1 MSDAPTSS
9 TPGTPSTPST
19 YGRLRQYARPYWGL
33 IAVGMLAMLLEAGA
47 SGAILWLLGP
57 IVDDIF
63 VRHDFTYWLPAG
75 LVLLLMARGLF
86 GLVGDYAIAR
96 SGRNVARD
104 LRMQMMAKYLA
115 LPGSRFDA
123 EPVPSMLTKLGVD
136 SEQVAQAAV
145 DSLKVMVSNTLGII
159 ATLVVM
165 LWTSWRVSLVLLLLA
180 PLMAWMMGKVGKRY
194 RRLNHAIQEAS
205 ADMLQ
210 TADQALNAQQE
221 VKTYGAQATEMARYG
236 EQTKRNVGLS
246 LKIEV
251 TRGTLSMYVQ
261 VLGAIGMAVMLVAA
275 GFEAAQGRL
284 TAGGF
289 TKLLTAMVNL
299 VPSLRQLT
307 SVQSMLQRG
316 ISSADRLFSVLD
328 APSERDEGTRP
339 LQRARGLIEF
349 RDVDARYEGQ
359 ATPALDGISFVARP
373 GTVTAIVG
381 RSGSGKSTLI
391 KLIPRFY
398 EPERG
403 QVLLDGHPLSD
414 YALSDLRRQIALV
427 GQQVMLFDGSVAD
440 NVAYGESQGAAAER
454 IEAAVRD
461 ANATEF
467 VSRMPSGIHAS
478 IGAKGGKLSGGQR
491 QRLAIARAMLK
502 DAPIL
507 ILDEATAALDN
518 ESERLVQD
526 ALAHLIPDR
535 TTLVIAHRLST
546 IEHADQVLVLDDGK
560 LVEQGTHAELLARG
574 GLYAHLHGMQFREQ
588 GA

>member
-1 MSDAPTSS
+1 MSDARTSS
-9 TPGTPSTPST
+9 TPGTPST
-19 YGRLRQYARPYWGL
+19 YRRLRHYARPYWGL
-33 IAVGMLAMLLEAGA
+33 IAIGMLAMLLEAGA

-63 VRHDFTYWLPAG
+63 VHHDFTYWLPAG

-221 VKTYGAQATEMARYG
+221 VKTYGAQVTEMARYG
-236 EQTKRNVGLS
+236 EQTKRNVVLS

-289 TKLLTAMVNL
+289 TKLMTAMVNL

-349 RDVDARYEGQ
+349 RDIVARYDGQ
-359 ATPALDGISFVARP
+359 AAPALDGISFSARP

-403 QVLLDGHPLSD
+403 EVLLDGHPLPD
-414 YALSDLRRQIALV
+414 YALANLRRQIALV

-440 NVAYGESQGAAAER
+440 NVAYGESKGAPPER

-461 ANATEF
+461 ANASEF

-574 GLYAHLHGMQFREQ
+574 GLYAHLHAMQFREQ

>member
-1 MSDAPTSS
+1 MSDGAKTITSS
-9 TPGTPSTPST
+9 T
-19 YGRLRQYARPYWGL
+19 YKRLRQYARPYWGL
-33 IAVGMLAMLLEAGA
+33 IAIGMLAMLLEASA

-63 VRHDFTYWLPAG
+63 VHHDFSYWLPAG
-75 LVLLLMARGLF
+75 LVLMLMARGLF
-86 GLVGDYAIAR
+86 GLIGDYAIAR

-104 LRMQMMAKYLA
+104 LRMQMMAKYLT
-115 LPGSRFDA
+115 LPGARFDS
-123 EPVPSMLTKLGVD
+123 EPVPSMLTKLGSD

-145 DSLKVMVSNTLGII
+145 DSLKVMVSNALGII
-159 ATLVVM
+159 ATLIVM
-165 LWTSWRVSLVLLLLA
+165 LWTSWRVSFVLLLLA
-180 PLMAWMMGKVGKRY
+180 PFMAWMMGKVGKRY

-210 TADQALNAQQE
+210 TADQALHAQQE
-221 VKTYGAQATEMARYG
+221 VKTYGAQSTEMARYG
-236 EQTKRNVGLS
+236 EQTKRNVNLS

-275 GFEAAQGRL
+275 GAEAAQGRL

-299 VPSLRQLT
+299 VPALRQLT
-307 SVQSMLQRG
+307 GVQSMLQRG
-316 ISSADRLFSVLD
+316 ISSAERLFAVLD
-328 APSERDEGTRP
+328 TPSERDEGNRP
-339 LQRARGLIEF
+339 LHRARGLIEF
-349 RDVDARYEGQ
+349 RNVDARYDGQ
-359 ATPALDGISFVARP
+359 STPALDGINFIARP

-398 EPERG
+398 EPESG
-403 QVLLDGHPLSD
+403 QVLLDGHPLCD

-440 NVAYGESQGAAAER
+440 NVAYGESQAAPPER

-461 ANATEF
+461 ANAAEF
-467 VSRMPSGIHAS
+467 VSRMPSGIHES

-560 LVEQGTHAELLARG
+560 LVEQGTHPELLAAG
-574 GLYAHLHGMQFREQ
+574 GLYAHLHAMQFREH

>member
-1 MSDAPTSS
+1 MSDTETAN
-9 TPGTPSTPST
+9 PSNT
-19 YGRLRQYARPYWGL
+19 YRRLRHYARPYWGL
-33 IAVGMLAMLLEAGA
+33 IGIGMLAMLLEAGA

-75 LVLLLMARGLF
+75 LVVLLMARGLF
-86 GLVGDYAIAR
+86 GLAGDYAIAR

-115 LPGSRFDA
+115 LPGARFDS
-123 EPVPSMLTKLGVD
+123 EPVPSMLTKLGAD

-159 ATLVVM
+159 ATLIVM

-180 PLMAWMMGKVGKRY
+180 PFMAWMMSKVGKRY

-236 EQTKRNVGLS
+236 EQTKRNVNLS

-275 GFEAAQGRL
+275 GFEAAHGRL

-289 TKLLTAMVNL
+289 TKLMTAMVNL

-307 SVQSMLQRG
+307 NVQSMLQRG
-316 ISSADRLFSVLD
+316 ISSAQRLFSVLD
-328 APSERDEGTRP
+328 SPSERDEGTRP
-339 LQRARGLIEF
+339 MQRARGLIEF
-349 RDVDARYEGQ
+349 RDVGARYEGQ
-359 ATPALDGISFVARP
+359 ATPAIDGVSFIARP

-403 QVLLDGHPLSD
+403 EVLLDGHPLSD

-440 NVAYGESQGAAAER
+440 NVAYGEAQGAPPER

-461 ANATEF
+461 ANAAEF
-467 VSRMPSGIHAS
+467 VSRMPQGIHES

-560 LVEQGTHAELLARG
+560 LVEQGTHAELLAAG
-574 GLYAHLHGMQFREQ
+574 GLYAHLHAMQFREH

>member
-1 MSDAPTSS
+1 M
-9 TPGTPSTPST
+9 T
-19 YGRLRQYARPYWGL
+19 YRRLRQYARPYWGL
-33 IAVGMLAMLLEAGA
+33 IAIGMLAMLLEATA
-47 SGAILWLLGP
+47 SGAVLWLLGP

-63 VRHDFTYWLPAG
+63 VDHDFTYWLPAG

-104 LRMQMMAKYLA
+104 LRMQMMAKYLT
-115 LPGSRFDA
+115 LPGARFDA
-123 EPVPSMLTKLGVD
+123 EPVPSMLTKLGAD

-145 DSLKVMVSNTLGII
+145 DALKVMVSNTLGII

-180 PLMAWMMGKVGKRY
+180 PMMAWMMGKVGKRY

-210 TADQALNAQQE
+210 TADQALHAQQE

-236 EQTKRNVGLS
+236 EQTKRNVTLS

-261 VLGAIGMAVMLVAA
+261 VLGAVGMAVMLVAA

-289 TKLLTAMVNL
+289 TKLMTAMVNL
-299 VPSLRQLT
+299 VPALRQLT
-307 SVQSMLQRG
+307 NVQSMLQRG
-316 ISSADRLFSVLD
+316 ISSAERLFSVLD
-328 APSERDEGTRP
+328 TPSERDEGTRP
-339 LQRARGLIEF
+339 LPRARGLIEF
-349 RDVDARYEGQ
+349 RDVDARYDGQ
-359 ATPALDGISFVARP
+359 ATPALDGISFIARP

-414 YALSDLRRQIALV
+414 YALADLRRQIALV

-440 NVAYGESQGAAAER
+440 NVAYGEAQGAPPER
-454 IEAAVRD
+454 IEAAVRG
-461 ANATEF
+461 ANASEF
-467 VSRMPSGIHAS
+467 VSRMPAGMDES

-546 IEHADQVLVLDDGK
+546 IEHADQVLVLDEGK
-560 LVEQGTHAELLARG
+560 LVEQGSHAELMAAG
-574 GLYAHLHGMQFREQ
+574 GLYAYLHAMQFREH

>member
-1 MSDAPTSS
+1 MSE
-9 TPGTPSTPST
+9 PGTSIT
-19 YGRLRQYARPYWGL
+19 YRRLRQYARPYWGL
-33 IAVGMLAMLLEAGA
+33 IAIGMMAMLLEASA
-47 SGAILWLLGP
+47 SGGVLWLLGP

-63 VRHDFTYWLPAG
+63 VHHDFTYWLPAG

-86 GLVGDYAIAR
+86 GLVGDYCIAR

-104 LRMQMMAKYLA
+104 LRMQMMDKYLT
-115 LPGSRFDA
+115 LPGARFDA
-123 EPVPSMLTKLGVD
+123 EPVPSMLTKLGAD
-136 SEQVAQAAV
+136 TEQVAQAAV

-159 ATLVVM
+159 VTLIVM
-165 LWTSWRVSLVLLLLA
+165 LGTSWRVSLVLLLLA
-180 PLMAWMMGKVGKRY
+180 PMMAWMMGKVGKRY

-236 EQTKRNVGLS
+236 EQTKRNVNLS

-261 VLGAIGMAVMLVAA
+261 VLGAMGMAVMLVSA
-275 GFEAAQGRL
+275 GYEAAHGRL

-289 TKLLTAMVNL
+289 TKLMTAMVNL

-307 SVQSMLQRG
+307 NVQSMLQRG
-316 ISSADRLFSVLD
+316 ISSAERLFSVLD
-328 APSERDEGTRP
+328 SPSERDEGTRS
-339 LQRARGLIEF
+339 LERARGLIEF

-359 ATPALDGISFVARP
+359 ENPALHAVSFVARP

-398 EPERG
+398 ELERG
-403 QVLLDGHPLSD
+403 EILLDGHPLSD
-414 YALSDLRRQIALV
+414 YALTDLRRQIALV
-427 GQQVMLFDGSVAD
+427 GQQVMLFDGTVAD
-440 NVAYGESQGAAAER
+440 NVAYGEAQGTPAER
-454 IEAAVRD
+454 IEAAVRG

-467 VSRMPSGIHAS
+467 VSRMPAGIHES
-478 IGAKGGKLSGGQR
+478 VGAKGGKLSGGQR

-546 IEHADQVLVLDDGK
+546 IEHADQVLVLDEGR
-560 LVEQGTHAELLARG
+560 LVEQGTHAELMAAG
-574 GLYAHLHGMQFREQ
+574 GLYAHLHAMQFREQ